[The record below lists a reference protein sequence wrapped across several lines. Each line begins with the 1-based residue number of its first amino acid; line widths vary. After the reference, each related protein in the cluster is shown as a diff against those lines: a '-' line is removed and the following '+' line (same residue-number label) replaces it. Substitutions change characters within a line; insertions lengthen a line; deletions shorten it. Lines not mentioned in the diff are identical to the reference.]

1 MFCSKIGR
9 ECPHQVSQ
17 DDNLVF
23 VIMPFDGFKDVYDQ
37 IKISVEEIKYSCERS
52 DKKYTTLSIWCDRI
66 CKNIRKAKY
75 LIVDTT
81 GRNPNVFYELGFA
94 HALKNS
100 RAILITQNIK
110 EAPFDIA
117 DMNHIIYSTDDFCRL
132 KKDIQIAIKSTDET
146 IQGKPVKPS
155 SAFKDWEIWR
165 KKQIEEAE
173 CEESLGRAILH
184 SIQPA
189 FYYNEI
195 DSLYDSIKVIQEK
208 EISLKE
214 LKEALAV
221 TKYACEYYQKTEYL
235 SKKPSIGKLTTLKNG
250 LSEQAI
256 CHTDSTLSNWIE
268 VIRNDFLGLCL
279 RDMAELEQDA
289 DEKRKDFERAKKSF
303 EEALK
308 SLDQIG
314 KNNEEEQEILNL
326 WRGYVYRNL
335 GRVYDIL
342 NNKDRAKETLK
353 KAFDSRNNVIKHMS
367 LGMPDIINSQL
378 ELETSLAELDILE
391 CDPKDKEN
399 EIKIKRICEKL
410 KERKPTI
417 RPIVVWSIA
426 IDQAIELVKKHKFDN
441 CKEILKKLNVLK
453 RTLTYGFPWEKN
465 RT

>member
-1 MFCSKIGR
+1 
-9 ECPHQVSQ
+9 
-17 DDNLVF
+17 
-23 VIMPFDGFKDVYDQ
+23 
-37 IKISVEEIKYSCERS
+37 
-52 DKKYTTLSIWCDRI
+52 
-66 CKNIRKAKY
+66 
-75 LIVDTT
+75 
-81 GRNPNVFYELGFA
+81 
-94 HALKNS
+94 
-100 RAILITQNIK
+100 
-110 EAPFDIA
+110 
-117 DMNHIIYSTDDFCRL
+117 
-132 KKDIQIAIKSTDET
+132 
-146 IQGKPVKPS
+146 
-155 SAFKDWEIWR
+155 
-165 KKQIEEAE
+165 
-173 CEESLGRAILH
+173 
-184 SIQPA
+184 
-189 FYYNEI
+189 
-195 DSLYDSIKVIQEK
+195 
-208 EISLKE
+208 
-214 LKEALAV
+214 
-221 TKYACEYYQKTEYL
+221 
-235 SKKPSIGKLTTLKNG
+235 
-250 LSEQAI
+250 
-256 CHTDSTLSNWIE
+256 
-268 VIRNDFLGLCL
+268 
-279 RDMAELEQDA
+279 
-289 DEKRKDFERAKKSF
+289 
-303 EEALK
+303 LK